1 MANENEDEYGS
12 DTGRGAPGTSESTTK
27 PKIVTKEELAKS
39 GMSLRDYMNKQQGL
53 TRKGGDYSKPV
64 SIVRPS
70 PKDAK
75 ESVTRESID
84 SIKASGKKYPDMSA
98 LQAPAKREGMTAM
111 EPKKMAGGG
120 TASSRA
126 DGCCVKGKTKGRM
139 Y

>member
-1 MANENEDEYGS
+1 MANENEDDYGS

-64 SIVRPS
+64 SIVHAI
-70 PKDAK
+70 PKDTK
-75 ESVTRESID
+75 ESITKESID

-111 EPKKMAGGG
+111 EPKKMSGGG
-120 TASSRA
+120 SASSRA
-126 DGCCVKGKTKGRM
+126 DGCCTKGKTRGKM